1 MLISTINL
9 LDIANGWG
17 AMADTKLLVKTTKLT
32 LIPPVGDTKYPI
44 KETCHALRVGPV
56 AP

>member
-1 MLISTINL
+1 MSISTINL

-17 AMADTKLLVKTTKLT
+17 AMADTKLLVKTTELT
-32 LIPPVGDTKYPI
+32 LILPIGDIKCPN

>member
-1 MLISTINL
+1 MLISIINL

-32 LIPPVGDTKYPI
+32 LIPHVGDTMYPI
-44 KETCHALRVGPV
+44 KETCKAPRVGPV
-56 AP
+56 AL